1 MTSTAKKSVEPRD
14 QVSFKIPASTK
25 NRIEQLAEATG
36 RTKTFVIEEAI
47 NQYILRNEWQIQS
60 IRKGQRDLEEGK
72 VVPQEKFTNQ
82 TKKVSLSLKRTRRRG
97 LILKRGE

>member
-1 MTSTAKKSVEPRD
+1 MASTAKKNVEPKE
-14 QVSFKIPASTK
+14 QVSFKIPAGTK

-47 NQYILRNEWQIQS
+47 NQYILQNEWQIQS

-72 VVPQEKFTNQ
+72 VIPQEKMVEYWERKNEGA
-82 TKKVSLSLKRTRRRG
+82 VD
-97 LILKRGE
+97 